1 MAEDR
6 LQSDGAIYTNKFKR
20 ADNHPDWTGRVTLT
34 SAILKELVTKMRN
47 GNAGEVERRVALWD
61 RRSKNGNDYKYAR
74 LDVPQERHEEP
85 RPEPKPE
92 PKVEEEYDDD
102 IPF

>member
-1 MAEDR
+1 M
-6 LQSDGAIYTNKFKR
+6 
-20 ADNHPDWTGRVTLT
+20 
-34 SAILKELVTKMRN
+34 
-47 GNAGEVERRVALWD
+47 RVALWD
-61 RRSKNGNDYKYAR
+61 RRSRNGNDYKYAR
-74 LDVPQERHEEP
+74 LDVPQERREEP